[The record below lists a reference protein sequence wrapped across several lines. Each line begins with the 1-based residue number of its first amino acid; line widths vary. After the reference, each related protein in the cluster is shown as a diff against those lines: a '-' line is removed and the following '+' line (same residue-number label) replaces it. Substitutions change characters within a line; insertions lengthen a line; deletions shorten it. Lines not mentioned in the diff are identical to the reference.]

1 MPTTFHDAP
10 AWYRRAPA
18 IGHSGMRVHLLYQTL
33 YHNHRATIAHGLRHG
48 KQPLIT

>member
-1 MPTTFHDAP
+1 
-10 AWYRRAPA
+10 
-18 IGHSGMRVHLLYQTL
+18 MRVQLPYRAL